1 MTAPL
6 RDIQALRERID
17 QRLKTLYPEGPASLT
32 APVEYVSL
40 GKGKRLRPLLT
51 LITARACGGTVEDA
65 LPAAIAVE
73 ALHNFTLVH
82 DDIMDHDELR
92 HGQPSVHA
100 RWGDSSAILTGDV
113 LFVLAL
119 KELRKSPAQVDSL
132 TEAFAQG
139 ALAVC
144 EGQALDLEF
153 ESRADVTLEDYME
166 MIDLKTGQ
174 MLGLAARLGA
184 ISGGGTAESIAGAG
198 HFGLML
204 GRAFQIQDDLLEL
217 ISDAGTM
224 GKSLGSDLV
233 SGKKTYLYLVAFQ
246 QAPDEVAAAVSA
258 AGKNIET
265 GVNLFRDLLVKT
277 GAREK
282 AERLIRETVD
292 SAVAALEP
300 FGSGKADL
308 LAFADLVLN
317 RKN

>member
-92 HGQPSVHA
+92 HGQPAVHTK
-100 RWGDSSAILTGDV
+100 WGDNRAILTGDV

-119 KELRKSPAQVDSL
+119 KELRRSPAQVDSL
-132 TEAFAQG
+132 TEAFTEG

-153 ESRADVTLEDYME
+153 ESRDDVSLEEYLE

-184 ISGGGTAESIAGAG
+184 ISGGGSTQSIDGAG
-198 HFGLML
+198 HFGRML

-217 ISDAGTM
+217 FSDAGTM

-233 SGKKTYLYLVAFQ
+233 SGKKTYLYLAAMDK
-246 QAPDEVAAAVSA
+246 APDEVAAAVSA
-258 AGKNIET
+258 AGENVET
-265 GVNLFRDLLVKT
+265 GVDLFRELLEKT
-277 GAREK
+277 DVRDS
-282 AERLIRETVD
+282 AERLIKETVD

-300 FGSGKADL
+300 FGNSSAEL